1 METRPISDNRLKV
14 VIIGMLLSVC
24 IFCEIVIHYRTNID
38 TWYTQ
43 FYYILI
49 IIAGVWYQRKA
60 IWIAIFLSALH
71 LTITYILLQSLTWSS
86 LVNASMFIC
95 AAILVGLLS
104 EEKEQFHK
112 EILASKNEIERKHA
126 ALIGFMTE
134 YTVRLKLPVRLML
147 DNLQAVYQEI
157 SESPGPASQE
167 TKDSLMI
174 QIKNTKQILSNL
186 ETLNRDVTD
195 ENSDIPDAYREFL
208 NQ

>member
-1 METRPISDNRLKV
+1 VAPHSLSDNWMKV
-14 VIIGMLLSVC
+14 VIIGMLLAVC
-24 IFCEIVIHYRTNID
+24 IFCELVIHYRTSID
-38 TWYTQ
+38 AWYTQ

-60 IWIAIFLSALH
+60 IWIAVFLAALH
-71 LTITYILLQSLTWSS
+71 LFITYTLLQSLTWAS

-104 EEKEQFHK
+104 EERERFHT
-112 EILASKNEIERKHA
+112 EILASKNEIEKKHA
-126 ALIGFMTE
+126 ALVGFMTE
-134 YTVRLKLPVRLML
+134 YTLRLKLPVRLIL
-147 DNLQAVYQEI
+147 DNLQAVYQAL

-174 QIKNTKQILSNL
+174 QIKNTKQILTNL
-186 ETLNRDVTD
+186 ETINRDVTD
-195 ENSDIPDAYREFL
+195 ENHDIPDAYRKFL

>member
-1 METRPISDNRLKV
+1 MDTRPLSENWLKV

-71 LTITYILLQSLTWSS
+71 LTITYILLQSLTWAS

-95 AAILVGLLS
+95 AAILVGMLS
-104 EEKEQFHK
+104 EEKEKFQK
-112 EILASKNEIERKHA
+112 EILASKNEIEKKHS

-134 YTVRLKLPVRLML
+134 YTLRLKLPVRLML
-147 DNLQAVYQEI
+147 DNLQAVYQAL
-157 SESPGPASQE
+157 SESPGPASEE

-174 QIKNTKQILSNL
+174 QIQNTKQILSNL
-186 ETLNRDVTD
+186 ETINRDVTD
-195 ENSDIPDAYREFL
+195 DNSEIPDAYRKFL

>member
-1 METRPISDNRLKV
+1 MDTRPLSENWLKV

-38 TWYTQ
+38 SWYTQ

-60 IWIAIFLSALH
+60 IWIAIFLSSLH
-71 LTITYILLQSLTWSS
+71 LTITYTLLQSLTWSS

-104 EEKEQFHK
+104 EEKEKFQK
-112 EILASKNEIERKHA
+112 EILASKNEIEKKHS

-134 YTVRLKLPVRLML
+134 YTLRLKLPVRLML

-157 SESPGPASQE
+157 SERPGPASQE

-174 QIKNTKQILSNL
+174 QIKNTEQILSNL
-186 ETLNRDVTD
+186 ETINRDVTD
-195 ENSDIPDAYREFL
+195 ENSDIPEAYRKFL